1 MRLDASERFRH
12 GEMDFSQ
19 RIGWLDGLRGFA
31 MLCVIMGHLSGMDQ
45 QAKIWLY
52 SFHMPLFCIISGALF
67 RYEKYDSILACVK
80 DQAKKL
86 LFPYVMLT
94 IVCAPFW
101 YINHIVFGDGKVSFK
116 RLLVG
121 FLTADQYEGTMTN
134 GALWFLPAL
143 FLTSVVFWF
152 LVDLDHKGKV
162 NWGGALGIC
171 AALAIGV
178 GIFCEGKPTAWNV
191 TGVPAM
197 VIFYGI
203 GCMAMQSYRRHRDA
217 IESLSPT
224 VMTTVIIAL
233 MSVGTWAAFANT
245 KVSLLVNDYEVFAL
259 MLVSSLCIS
268 ACLALLFM
276 NLPNVRPLTFAG
288 RYSLDY
294 LGLHIPMM
302 RFFESWRHTAELAQS
317 HAFILGLVVFMML
330 IPVVYVIERFTPI
343 LVGRWPKKKRN
354 GLQ

>member
-1 MRLDASERFRH
+1 MRLDESERFRH
-12 GEMDFSQ
+12 GEMRLSQ
-19 RIGWLDGLRGFA
+19 RIGWLDALRGFA
-31 MLCVIMGHLSGMDQ
+31 MLCVIMGHQEGHGSAGENM
-45 QAKIWLY
+45 AVFVSHAFVLY
-52 SFHMPLFCIISGALF
+52 YSGALF

-86 LFPYVMLT
+86 LFPYAMLT

-101 YINHIVFGDGKVSFK
+101 YINHIVLGDGKVSFK

-152 LVDLDHKGKV
+152 LVDLEHKGKV
-162 NWGGALGIC
+162 NLAGSLGIC

-191 TGVPAM
+191 AGVPAM

-224 VMTTVIIAL
+224 VMTAAIIAL
-233 MSVGTWAAFANT
+233 MSVGTWAALANT

-259 MLVSSLCIS
+259 MLVSSLGIS

-276 NLPNVRPLTFAG
+276 DLPNVRPLTFAG
-288 RYSLDY
+288 RFSGLSWSAYSYD
-294 LGLHIPMM
+294 
-302 RFFESWRHTAELAQS
+302 
-317 HAFILGLVVFMML
+317 AFL
-330 IPVVYVIERFTPI
+330 
-343 LVGRWPKKKRN
+343 
-354 GLQ
+354 

>member
-1 MRLDASERFRH
+1 MRLDESERFRH
-12 GEMDFSQ
+12 GEMRLSQ
-19 RIGWLDGLRGFA
+19 RIGWLDALRGFA
-31 MLCVIMGHLSGMDQ
+31 MLCVIMGASFRHGSAGENM
-45 QAKIWLY
+45 AVFVSHAFVLY
-52 SFHMPLFCIISGALF
+52 YSGALF

-86 LFPYVMLT
+86 LFPYAMLT

-101 YINHIVFGDGKVSFK
+101 YINHIVLGDGKVSFK

-152 LVDLDHKGKV
+152 LVDLEHKGKV
-162 NWGGALGIC
+162 NLAGSLGIC

-191 TGVPAM
+191 AGVPAM

-203 GCMAMQSYRRHRDA
+203 GCMAMQSYHRHRDA

-224 VMTTVIIAL
+224 VMTAAIIAL
-233 MSVGTWAAFANT
+233 MSVGTWAALANT

-259 MLVSSLCIS
+259 MLVSSLGIS

-276 NLPNVRPLTFAG
+276 DLPNVRPLTFAG
-288 RYSLDY
+288 RFSGLSWSAYSYD
-294 LGLHIPMM
+294 
-302 RFFESWRHTAELAQS
+302 
-317 HAFILGLVVFMML
+317 AFL
-330 IPVVYVIERFTPI
+330 
-343 LVGRWPKKKRN
+343 
-354 GLQ
+354 

>member
-1 MRLDASERFRH
+1 MRLDESERFRH
-12 GEMDFSQ
+12 GEMRLSQ
-19 RIGWLDGLRGFA
+19 RIGWLDALRGFA
-31 MLCVIMGHLSGMDQ
+31 MLCVIMGASFRHGSAGENM
-45 QAKIWLY
+45 AVFVSHAFVLY
-52 SFHMPLFCIISGALF
+52 YSGALF

-86 LFPYVMLT
+86 LFPYAMLT

-101 YINHIVFGDGKVSFK
+101 YINHIVLGDGKVSFK

-152 LVDLDHKGKV
+152 LVDLEHKGKV
-162 NWGGALGIC
+162 NLAGSLGIC

-191 TGVPAM
+191 AGVPAM

-224 VMTTVIIAL
+224 VMTAAIIAL
-233 MSVGTWAAFANT
+233 MSVGTWAALANT

-259 MLVSSLCIS
+259 MLVSSLGIS

-276 NLPNVRPLTFAG
+276 DLPNVRPLTFAG
-288 RYSLDY
+288 RISGLSWSAYSYD
-294 LGLHIPMM
+294 
-302 RFFESWRHTAELAQS
+302 
-317 HAFILGLVVFMML
+317 AFL
-330 IPVVYVIERFTPI
+330 
-343 LVGRWPKKKRN
+343 
-354 GLQ
+354 

>member
-1 MRLDASERFRH
+1 MRLDESERFRH
-12 GEMDFSQ
+12 GEMRLSQ
-19 RIGWLDGLRGFA
+19 RIGWLDALRGFA

-45 QAKIWLY
+45 QAKNMAVFVSHAFVLY
-52 SFHMPLFCIISGALF
+52 YSGALF

-86 LFPYVMLT
+86 LFPYAMLT

-101 YINHIVFGDGKVSFK
+101 YINHIVLGDGKVSFK

-152 LVDLDHKGKV
+152 LVDLEHKGKV
-162 NWGGALGIC
+162 NLAGSLGIC

-191 TGVPAM
+191 AGVPAM

-224 VMTTVIIAL
+224 VMTAAIIAL
-233 MSVGTWAAFANT
+233 MSVGTWAALANT

-259 MLVSSLCIS
+259 MLVSSLGIS

-276 NLPNVRPLTFAG
+276 DLPNVRPLTFAG
-288 RYSLDY
+288 RFSGLSWSAYSYD
-294 LGLHIPMM
+294 
-302 RFFESWRHTAELAQS
+302 
-317 HAFILGLVVFMML
+317 AFL
-330 IPVVYVIERFTPI
+330 
-343 LVGRWPKKKRN
+343 
-354 GLQ
+354 

>member
-1 MRLDASERFRH
+1 MRLDESERFRH
-12 GEMDFSQ
+12 GEMRLSQ
-19 RIGWLDGLRGFA
+19 RIGWLDALRGFA
-31 MLCVIMGHLSGMDQ
+31 MLCVIMGASFRHGSAGENM
-45 QAKIWLY
+45 AVFVSHAFVLY
-52 SFHMPLFCIISGALF
+52 YSGALF

-86 LFPYVMLT
+86 LFPYAMLT

-101 YINHIVFGDGKVSFK
+101 YINPIVLGDGKVSFK

-152 LVDLDHKGKV
+152 LVDLEHKGKV
-162 NWGGALGIC
+162 NLAGSLGIC

-191 TGVPAM
+191 AGVPAM

-224 VMTTVIIAL
+224 VMTAAIIAL
-233 MSVGTWAAFANT
+233 MSVGTWAALANT

-259 MLVSSLCIS
+259 MLVSSLGIS

-276 NLPNVRPLTFAG
+276 DLPNVRPLTFAG
-288 RYSLDY
+288 RFSGLSWSAYSYD
-294 LGLHIPMM
+294 
-302 RFFESWRHTAELAQS
+302 
-317 HAFILGLVVFMML
+317 AFL
-330 IPVVYVIERFTPI
+330 
-343 LVGRWPKKKRN
+343 
-354 GLQ
+354 

>member
-1 MRLDASERFRH
+1 MRLDESERFRH
-12 GEMDFSQ
+12 GEMRLSQ
-19 RIGWLDGLRGFA
+19 RIGWLDALRGFA

-52 SFHMPLFCIISGALF
+52 SFHMPLFYIILGRCFDMRSMIP
-67 RYEKYDSILACVK
+67 YCILACVK

-86 LFPYVMLT
+86 LFPYAMLT

-101 YINHIVFGDGKVSFK
+101 YINHIVLGDGKVSFK

-152 LVDLDHKGKV
+152 LVDLEHKGKV
-162 NWGGALGIC
+162 NLAGSLGIC

-191 TGVPAM
+191 AGVPAM

-224 VMTTVIIAL
+224 VMTAAIIAL
-233 MSVGTWAAFANT
+233 MSVGTWAALANT

-259 MLVSSLCIS
+259 MLVSSLGIS

-276 NLPNVRPLTFAG
+276 DLPNVRPLTFAG
-288 RYSLDY
+288 RFSGLSWSAYSYD
-294 LGLHIPMM
+294 
-302 RFFESWRHTAELAQS
+302 
-317 HAFILGLVVFMML
+317 AFL
-330 IPVVYVIERFTPI
+330 
-343 LVGRWPKKKRN
+343 
-354 GLQ
+354 

>member
-1 MRLDASERFRH
+1 MGNVYLIPKSTGAHMQLDESERFRH
-12 GEMDFSQ
+12 GEMRLSQ
-19 RIGWLDGLRGFA
+19 RIGWLDALRGFA
-31 MLCVIMGHLSGMDQ
+31 MLCVIMGASFRHGSAGENM
-45 QAKIWLY
+45 AVFVSHAFVLY
-52 SFHMPLFCIISGALF
+52 YSGALF

-86 LFPYVMLT
+86 LFPYAMLT

-101 YINHIVFGDGKVSFK
+101 YINHIVLGDGKVSFK

-152 LVDLDHKGKV
+152 LVDLEHKGKL
-162 NWGGALGIC
+162 NLAGSLGIC

-191 TGVPAM
+191 AGVPAM

-224 VMTTVIIAL
+224 VMTAAIIAL
-233 MSVGTWAAFANT
+233 MSVGTWAALANT

-259 MLVSSLCIS
+259 MLVSSLGIS

-276 NLPNVRPLTFAG
+276 DLPNVRPLTFAG
-288 RYSLDY
+288 RFSGLSWSAYSYD
-294 LGLHIPMM
+294 
-302 RFFESWRHTAELAQS
+302 
-317 HAFILGLVVFMML
+317 AFL
-330 IPVVYVIERFTPI
+330 
-343 LVGRWPKKKRN
+343 
-354 GLQ
+354 

>member
-1 MRLDASERFRH
+1 MRLDESERFRH
-12 GEMDFSQ
+12 SEMRLSQ
-19 RIGWLDGLRGFA
+19 RIGWLDALRGFA
-31 MLCVIMGHLSGMDQ
+31 MLCVIMGASFRHGSAGENM
-45 QAKIWLY
+45 AVFVSHAFVLY
-52 SFHMPLFCIISGALF
+52 YSGALF

-86 LFPYVMLT
+86 LFPYAMLT

-101 YINHIVFGDGKVSFK
+101 YINHIVLGDGKVSFK

-152 LVDLDHKGKV
+152 LVDLEHKGKV
-162 NWGGALGIC
+162 NLAGSLGIC

-191 TGVPAM
+191 AGVPAM

-224 VMTTVIIAL
+224 VMTAAIIAL
-233 MSVGTWAAFANT
+233 MSVGTWAALANT

-259 MLVSSLCIS
+259 MLVSSLGIS

-276 NLPNVRPLTFAG
+276 DLPNVRPLTFAG
-288 RYSLDY
+288 RFSGLSWSAYSYD
-294 LGLHIPMM
+294 
-302 RFFESWRHTAELAQS
+302 
-317 HAFILGLVVFMML
+317 AFL
-330 IPVVYVIERFTPI
+330 
-343 LVGRWPKKKRN
+343 
-354 GLQ
+354 

>member
-1 MRLDASERFRH
+1 MRLDESERFRH
-12 GEMDFSQ
+12 GEMRLSQ
-19 RIGWLDGLRGFA
+19 RIGWLDALRGFA

-52 SFHMPLFCIISGALF
+52 SFHMPLFYIILGRCFDMRSN
-67 RYEKYDSILACVK
+67 SILACVK

-86 LFPYVMLT
+86 LFPYAMLT

-101 YINHIVFGDGKVSFK
+101 YINHIVLGDGKVSFK

-152 LVDLDHKGKV
+152 LVDLEHKGKV
-162 NWGGALGIC
+162 NLAGSLGIC

-191 TGVPAM
+191 AGVPAM

-224 VMTTVIIAL
+224 VMTAAIIAL
-233 MSVGTWAAFANT
+233 MSVGTWAALANT

-259 MLVSSLCIS
+259 MLVSSLGIS

-276 NLPNVRPLTFAG
+276 DLPNVRPLTFAG
-288 RYSLDY
+288 RFSGLSWSAYSYD
-294 LGLHIPMM
+294 
-302 RFFESWRHTAELAQS
+302 
-317 HAFILGLVVFMML
+317 AFL
-330 IPVVYVIERFTPI
+330 
-343 LVGRWPKKKRN
+343 
-354 GLQ
+354 

>member
-1 MRLDASERFRH
+1 
-12 GEMDFSQ
+12 
-19 RIGWLDGLRGFA
+19 
-31 MLCVIMGHLSGMDQ
+31 MLCVIMGASFRHGSAGENM
-45 QAKIWLY
+45 AVFVSHAFVLY
-52 SFHMPLFCIISGALF
+52 YSGALF

-86 LFPYVMLT
+86 LFPYAMLT

-101 YINHIVFGDGKVSFK
+101 YINHIVLGDGKVSFK

-152 LVDLDHKGKV
+152 LVDLEHKGKV
-162 NWGGALGIC
+162 NLAGSLGIC

-191 TGVPAM
+191 AGVPAM

-224 VMTTVIIAL
+224 VMTAAIIAL
-233 MSVGTWAAFANT
+233 MSVGTWAALANT

-259 MLVSSLCIS
+259 MLVSSLGIS

-276 NLPNVRPLTFAG
+276 DLPNVRPLTFAG
-288 RYSLDY
+288 RFSGLSWSAYSYD
-294 LGLHIPMM
+294 
-302 RFFESWRHTAELAQS
+302 
-317 HAFILGLVVFMML
+317 AFL
-330 IPVVYVIERFTPI
+330 
-343 LVGRWPKKKRN
+343 
-354 GLQ
+354 

>member
-1 MRLDASERFRH
+1 MRLDESERFRH
-12 GEMDFSQ
+12 GEMRLSQ
-19 RIGWLDGLRGFA
+19 RIGWLDALRGFA
-31 MLCVIMGHLSGMDQ
+31 MLCVIMGASFRHGSAGENM
-45 QAKIWLY
+45 AVFVSHAFVLY
-52 SFHMPLFCIISGALF
+52 YSGALF

-86 LFPYVMLT
+86 LFPYAMLT

-101 YINHIVFGDGKVSFK
+101 YINHIVLGDGKVSFK

-152 LVDLDHKGKV
+152 LVDLEHKGKV
-162 NWGGALGIC
+162 NLAGSLGIC

-191 TGVPAM
+191 AGVPAM

-224 VMTTVIIAL
+224 VMTAAIIAL
-233 MSVGTWAAFANT
+233 MSVGTWAALANT

-259 MLVSSLCIS
+259 MLVSSLGIS

-276 NLPNVRPLTFAG
+276 DLPNVRPLTFAG
-288 RYSLDY
+288 RFSGLSWSAYSY
-294 LGLHIPMM
+294 RMRSFSGLW
-302 RFFESWRHTAELAQS
+302 FL
-317 HAFILGLVVFMML
+317 
-330 IPVVYVIERFTPI
+330 
-343 LVGRWPKKKRN
+343 
-354 GLQ
+354 

>member
-1 MRLDASERFRH
+1 MRLDESERFRH
-12 GEMDFSQ
+12 SEMRLSQ
-19 RIGWLDGLRGFA
+19 RIGWLDALRGFA
-31 MLCVIMGHLSGMDQ
+31 MLMCHHGASFRHGSAGENMAVFVSH
-45 QAKIWLY
+45 AFVLY
-52 SFHMPLFCIISGALF
+52 YSGALF

-86 LFPYVMLT
+86 LFPYAMLT

-101 YINHIVFGDGKVSFK
+101 YINHIVLGDGKVSFK

-152 LVDLDHKGKV
+152 LVDLEHKGKV
-162 NWGGALGIC
+162 NLAGSLGIC

-191 TGVPAM
+191 AGVPAM

-224 VMTTVIIAL
+224 VMTAAIIAL
-233 MSVGTWAAFANT
+233 MSVGTWAALANT

-259 MLVSSLCIS
+259 MLVSSLGIS

-276 NLPNVRPLTFAG
+276 DLPNVRPLTFAG
-288 RYSLDY
+288 RFSGLSWSAYSYD
-294 LGLHIPMM
+294 
-302 RFFESWRHTAELAQS
+302 
-317 HAFILGLVVFMML
+317 AFL
-330 IPVVYVIERFTPI
+330 
-343 LVGRWPKKKRN
+343 
-354 GLQ
+354 

>member
-1 MRLDASERFRH
+1 MRLDESERFRH
-12 GEMDFSQ
+12 GEMRLSQ
-19 RIGWLDGLRGFA
+19 RIGWLDALRGFA
-31 MLCVIMGHLSGMDQ
+31 MLCVIMGASFRHGSAGENMAVFVSHALV
-45 QAKIWLY
+45 LY
-52 SFHMPLFCIISGALF
+52 YSGALF

-86 LFPYVMLT
+86 LFPYAMLT

-101 YINHIVFGDGKVSFK
+101 YINHIVLGDGKVSFK

-152 LVDLDHKGKV
+152 LVDLEHKGKV
-162 NWGGALGIC
+162 NLAGSLGIC

-191 TGVPAM
+191 AGVPAM

-224 VMTTVIIAL
+224 VMTAAIIAL
-233 MSVGTWAAFANT
+233 MSVGTWAALANT

-259 MLVSSLCIS
+259 MLVSSLGIS

-276 NLPNVRPLTFAG
+276 DLPNVRPLTFAG
-288 RYSLDY
+288 RFSGLSWSAYSYD
-294 LGLHIPMM
+294 
-302 RFFESWRHTAELAQS
+302 
-317 HAFILGLVVFMML
+317 AFL
-330 IPVVYVIERFTPI
+330 
-343 LVGRWPKKKRN
+343 
-354 GLQ
+354 

>member
-1 MRLDASERFRH
+1 MRLDESERFRH
-12 GEMDFSQ
+12 SEMRLSQ
-19 RIGWLDGLRGFA
+19 RIGWLDALRGFA
-31 MLCVIMGHLSGMDQ
+31 MLCHHGASFRHGSAGENMAVFVSH
-45 QAKIWLY
+45 AFVLY
-52 SFHMPLFCIISGALF
+52 YSGALF

-86 LFPYVMLT
+86 LFPYAMLT

-101 YINHIVFGDGKVSFK
+101 YINHIVLGDGKVSFK

-152 LVDLDHKGKV
+152 LVDLEHKGKV
-162 NWGGALGIC
+162 NLAGSLGIC

-191 TGVPAM
+191 AGVPAM

-224 VMTTVIIAL
+224 VMTAAIIAL
-233 MSVGTWAAFANT
+233 MSVGTWAALANT

-259 MLVSSLCIS
+259 MLVSSLGIS

-276 NLPNVRPLTFAG
+276 DLPNVRPLTFAG
-288 RYSLDY
+288 RFSGLSWSAYSYD
-294 LGLHIPMM
+294 
-302 RFFESWRHTAELAQS
+302 
-317 HAFILGLVVFMML
+317 AFL
-330 IPVVYVIERFTPI
+330 
-343 LVGRWPKKKRN
+343 
-354 GLQ
+354 

>member
-1 MRLDASERFRH
+1 MGNVYLMPKSIGAHMRLDESERFRH
-12 GEMDFSQ
+12 GEMRLSQ
-19 RIGWLDGLRGFA
+19 RIGWLDALRGFA
-31 MLCVIMGHLSGMDQ
+31 MLCVIMGASSRHGSAGENM
-45 QAKIWLY
+45 AVFVSHAFVLY
-52 SFHMPLFCIISGALF
+52 YSGALF

-86 LFPYVMLT
+86 LFPYAMLT

-101 YINHIVFGDGKVSFK
+101 YINHIVLGDGKVSFK

-152 LVDLDHKGKV
+152 LVDLEHKGKV
-162 NWGGALGIC
+162 NLAGSLGIC

-191 TGVPAM
+191 AGVPAM

-224 VMTTVIIAL
+224 VMTAAIIAL
-233 MSVGTWAAFANT
+233 MSVGTWAALANT

-259 MLVSSLCIS
+259 MLVSSLGIS

-276 NLPNVRPLTFAG
+276 DLPNVRPLTFAG
-288 RYSLDY
+288 RFSGLSWSAYSYD
-294 LGLHIPMM
+294 
-302 RFFESWRHTAELAQS
+302 
-317 HAFILGLVVFMML
+317 AFL
-330 IPVVYVIERFTPI
+330 
-343 LVGRWPKKKRN
+343 
-354 GLQ
+354 

>member
-1 MRLDASERFRH
+1 MRLDESERFRH
-12 GEMDFSQ
+12 GEMRLSQ
-19 RIGWLDGLRGFA
+19 RIGWLDALRGFA

-45 QAKIWLY
+45 QAKIWLFVSHAFVLY
-52 SFHMPLFCIISGALF
+52 YSGALF

-86 LFPYVMLT
+86 LFPYAMLT

-101 YINHIVFGDGKVSFK
+101 YINHIVLGDGKVSFK

-152 LVDLDHKGKV
+152 LVDLEHKGKV
-162 NWGGALGIC
+162 NLAGSLGIC

-191 TGVPAM
+191 AGVPAM

-224 VMTTVIIAL
+224 VMTAAIIAL
-233 MSVGTWAAFANT
+233 MSVGTWAALANT

-259 MLVSSLCIS
+259 MLVSSLGIS

-276 NLPNVRPLTFAG
+276 DLPNVRPLTFAG
-288 RYSLDY
+288 RFSGLSWSAYSYD
-294 LGLHIPMM
+294 
-302 RFFESWRHTAELAQS
+302 
-317 HAFILGLVVFMML
+317 AFL
-330 IPVVYVIERFTPI
+330 
-343 LVGRWPKKKRN
+343 
-354 GLQ
+354 